1 VSAAHGRWLFR
12 GIKVEVSVID
22 SETGDAQRP
31 VSPSESRNYMP
42 DMKEVAVRHPEPKQA
57 AELAQL
63 VELEARW
70 ENLRRDSSRAKD
82 GGSVTR
88 TLLGMQRAYEDFHS
102 RLVAYNKQY
111 TPPYTPESL
120 LNTPSRLATWC
131 RAMRAVYLVVEHD
144 PHIQSPVH
152 LLEKAYRWAERMSVR
167 IGVGPVSRSAP
178 PDSIRAAV
186 DKLET
191 LVQWCDDLAEDR
203 GKNPTS

>member
-1 VSAAHGRWLFR
+1 
-12 GIKVEVSVID
+12 
-22 SETGDAQRP
+22 
-31 VSPSESRNYMP
+31 MP
-42 DMKEVAVRHPEPKQA
+42 ELKEVAVRSPEPKQA
-57 AELAQL
+57 AELARL

-70 ENLRRDSSRAKD
+70 ENLRKYPSRAKD
-82 GGSVTR
+82 GGTVTQN
-88 TLLGMQRAYEDFHS
+88 LLGMQRAYEDFHS
-102 RLVAYNKQY
+102 KLVAYNKQY
-111 TPPYTPESL
+111 TPHYTSELL

-131 RAMRAVYLVVEHD
+131 RSMRAVYLVVEHD

-191 LVQWCDDLAEDR
+191 LVHWCDDLAGDR